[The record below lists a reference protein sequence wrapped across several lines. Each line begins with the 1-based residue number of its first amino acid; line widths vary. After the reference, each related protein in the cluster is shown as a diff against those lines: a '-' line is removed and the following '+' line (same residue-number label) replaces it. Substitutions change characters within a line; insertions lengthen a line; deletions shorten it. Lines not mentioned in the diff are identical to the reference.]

1 MRAFAIGSV
10 VLVTALSS
18 TGVAS
23 MASAQQATRN
33 TPEGIVCAMTGS
45 CGDAQA
51 DANGRVAVGD
61 ERAFSLARPNATST
75 ERAPTRA
82 TPTATRRTA
91 TASRPA
97 ARRAVAAAPKVR
109 PGGGIDMQV
118 SFKLGSAEMTPQA
131 KAEARAFAQAMA
143 APQMATMRFAIE
155 GHTDASGMR
164 DRNMELSQRRADAVA
179 DYLATQGVDRSRL
192 TTKGYGPDRPIRG
205 LPASA
210 GANRRVEFV
219 KAA

>member
-1 MRAFAIGSV
+1 MRAFAIGSA
-10 VLVTALSS
+10 VLATMLSS
-18 TGVAS
+18 TAP
-23 MASAQQATRN
+23 AQQATRN

-45 CGDAQA
+45 CGDTSA
-51 DANGRVAVGD
+51 DASGRVAVGD
-61 ERAFSLARPNATST
+61 ERAFSLARPNATTT

-82 TPTATRRTA
+82 APSTTARR

-97 ARRAVAAAPKVR
+97 ARRAVAAAPTVR

-131 KAEARAFAQAMA
+131 RAEARAFAQAMA
-143 APQMATMRFAIE
+143 APQMANMRFAIE
-155 GHTDASGMR
+155 GHTDSSGAR
-164 DRNMELSQRRADAVA
+164 DRNLELSQKRADAVA
-179 DYLATQGVDRSRL
+179 DYLASQGVDRSRL
-192 TTKGYGPDRPIRG
+192 TTKGFGPDRPIRG

>member
-1 MRAFAIGSV
+1 MRAFATGSA
-10 VLVTALSS
+10 VLVLALSS

-23 MASAQQATRN
+23 AASAQQATRN

-91 TASRPA
+91 SRAP
-97 ARRAVAAAPKVR
+97 ARRAVAAAPTVR

-131 KAEARAFAQAMA
+131 RAEARAFAQAMA
-143 APQMATMRFAIE
+143 APQMANMRFAIE
-155 GHTDASGMR
+155 GHTDSSGMR
-164 DRNMELSQRRADAVA
+164 DRNLELSQKRAEAVA
-179 DYLATQGVDRSRL
+179 DYLAAQGVDRSRL